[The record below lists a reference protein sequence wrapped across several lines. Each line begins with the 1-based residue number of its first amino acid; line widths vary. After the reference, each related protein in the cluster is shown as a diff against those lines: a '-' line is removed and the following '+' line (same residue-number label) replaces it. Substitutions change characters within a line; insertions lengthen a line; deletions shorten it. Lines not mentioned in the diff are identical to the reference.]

1 MPTNSLRK
9 SLRKSLGVAIAAAA
23 LALTAPLT
31 GCSSSDT
38 DTATAT
44 SPMDVVI
51 EAPTALERVDASMF
65 GAVVETPGITIIDVR
80 TPGEFAQGHI
90 EGAINYNVEGPDFAN
105 QIMGLDPA
113 GVYAVYCQSGNRSQV
128 AVSQMSSIG
137 VNSIFELE
145 SGISGWE
152 SAGFPVVS

>member
-1 MPTNSLRK
+1 MPTNSLA
-9 SLRKSLGVAIAAAA
+9 KSLGVAIAAAA

-90 EGAINYNVEGPDFAN
+90 AGAINYNVEGPDFAN